1 MGNDVK
7 EMIVECC
14 NEFIQCVSSEANEI
28 STKENKTTILP
39 EHVVAALESLDFAS
53 MIETVKAT
61 MNELKE
67 EDKEVRAEKGMQIS
81 DEEALRLQQEMF
93 AAAKARYNSGDA
105 TIGAGQPPAAANTGS
120 LD

>member
-1 MGNDVK
+1 MLSQAK
-7 EMIVECC
+7 TLLPTK
-14 NEFIQCVSSEANEI
+14 VSKSL
-28 STKENKTTILP
+28 TKSIRK
-39 EHVVAALESLDFAS
+39 
-53 MIETVKAT
+53 T

-67 EDKEVRAEKGMQIS
+67 EDKEVRAEKKKKKGMQIS

>member
-1 MGNDVK
+1 
-7 EMIVECC
+7 
-14 NEFIQCVSSEANEI
+14 
-28 STKENKTTILP
+28 
-39 EHVVAALESLDFAS
+39 
-53 MIETVKAT
+53 
-61 MNELKE
+61 
-67 EDKEVRAEKGMQIS
+67 MQIS